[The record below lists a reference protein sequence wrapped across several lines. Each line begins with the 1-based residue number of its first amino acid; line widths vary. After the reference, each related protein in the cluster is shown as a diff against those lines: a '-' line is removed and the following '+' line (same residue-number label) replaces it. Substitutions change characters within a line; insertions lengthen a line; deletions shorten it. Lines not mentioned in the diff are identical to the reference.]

1 MIKAFKSEELIHK
14 FGGRFKL
21 TALIQKRWV
30 ELLNGS
36 RPMVERGSMSD
47 LELIIQEIIEGKL
60 SIDYAKSDI
69 DEVKDAGRAER
80 APSKSK

>member
-30 ELLNGS
+30 ELLSGS

-60 SIDYAKSDI
+60 SIDYSKSDI
-69 DEVKDAGRAER
+69 EEVKDADRAQG

>member
-30 ELLNGS
+30 EILNGS
-36 RPMVERGSMSD
+36 RPMVERDGMSD
-47 LELIIQEIIEGKL
+47 LELIIQEIVEGKL
-60 SIDYAKSDI
+60 SIDYSKSNLDPT
-69 DEVKDAGRAER
+69 DADRANN
-80 APSKSK
+80 APSKTK